1 MRHRCSGGSCW
12 LERRLCCFGF
22 AHGIPARSSSSLGW
36 GFVAL
41 SVSALHAERV
51 KPGTFFALGRELLS
65 LAQRK

>member
-1 MRHRCSGGSCW
+1 LSFWGLRDFVLDEW
-12 LERRLCCFGF
+12 FFCC
-22 AHGIPARSSSSLGW
+22 AHDFPARSPSGFGC

-51 KPGTFFALGRELLS
+51 KPGNFFALVRELLS